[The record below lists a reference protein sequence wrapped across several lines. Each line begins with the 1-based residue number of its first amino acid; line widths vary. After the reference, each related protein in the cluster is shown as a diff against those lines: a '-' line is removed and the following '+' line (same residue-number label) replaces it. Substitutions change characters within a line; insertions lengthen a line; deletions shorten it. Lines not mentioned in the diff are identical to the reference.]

1 MLDLLVAA
9 SVVPL
14 VNLSQVATTHKIPG
28 ALLLVLLPM
37 WLVIFKNL
45 FAYPCLVGFPR
56 RSATGWP
63 LIAWVTVIFVAWVGV
78 GLVRALGNQ
87 ALPGVLQTLGFLLTT
102 ALFAYAVFSRFRTV
116 EPDKTIRAVAAG
128 IGIYLLLNVALH
140 LVGAKPP
147 PIGGPSATSDAVML
161 SAIGIN
167 APRVFFPLA
176 SGLNGYAVVSGLG
189 VVLAFT
195 MLKGGN
201 RIFWPAVLGA
211 GIASILLGDSRGA
224 ALFTILA
231 VAFFLIVPNA
241 IRRRAH
247 WFVILAPAF
256 SVAAIAVLMGLAGS
270 GTSSPILQDLVYLFS
285 RPDVATE
292 DIGAGRALVWD
303 VAADELTKPKPI
315 HIVGYG
321 AYGQV
326 VANISRYYDSLF
338 TYLDRPELATL
349 HNAALQYAI
358 DNGYIGTALFFSLI
372 FLLART
378 WLAPAAMFLVLMG
391 LTEAVPTIYFRDA
404 LFVFLMMCAYAATI
418 HRKSGAV
425 YESPALN
432 SVSERVQGS

>member
-1 MLDLLVAA
+1 
-9 SVVPL
+9 
-14 VNLSQVATTHKIPG
+14 
-28 ALLLVLLPM
+28 
-37 WLVIFKNL
+37 
-45 FAYPCLVGFPR
+45 
-56 RSATGWP
+56 
-63 LIAWVTVIFVAWVGV
+63 
-78 GLVRALGNQ
+78 
-87 ALPGVLQTLGFLLTT
+87 
-102 ALFAYAVFSRFRTV
+102 
-116 EPDKTIRAVAAG
+116 
-128 IGIYLLLNVALH
+128 
-140 LVGAKPP
+140 
-147 PIGGPSATSDAVML
+147 
-161 SAIGIN
+161 
-167 APRVFFPLA
+167 
-176 SGLNGYAVVSGLG
+176 
-189 VVLAFT
+189 
-195 MLKGGN
+195 
-201 RIFWPAVLGA
+201 
-211 GIASILLGDSRGA
+211 
-224 ALFTILA
+224 
-231 VAFFLIVPNA
+231 
-241 IRRRAH
+241 
-247 WFVILAPAF
+247 
-256 SVAAIAVLMGLAGS
+256 
-270 GTSSPILQDLVYLFS
+270 
-285 RPDVATE
+285 
-292 DIGAGRALVWD
+292 GAGRALVWD